1 MPRTAI
7 IIGILLMLLGI
18 VSFLLSG
25 FQSWTALIPTGF
37 GLILVALG
45 FVARQEKSRRDAMHA
60 AAGVGMIGLLGTV
73 GGFVKLFR
81 LLKGDEGLRPGAVIS
96 QSIMFVLCTIFV
108 GLAVNSF
115 IEARRKR
122 EQ

>member
-60 AAGVGMIGLLGTV
+60 AAGVGVIGLLGTV

-81 LLKGDEGLRPGAVIS
+81 LLKGDEGLRPGAVVS

>member
-1 MPRTAI
+1 MPRTAV
-7 IIGILLMLLGI
+7 IIGALLILLGI
-18 VSFLLSG
+18 LSFLLSG

-37 GLILVALG
+37 GLIIAALG
-45 FVARQEKSRRDAMHA
+45 VVARQEKSRRDAMHA
-60 AAGVGMIGLLGTV
+60 AAGVGLIGLLATV
-73 GGFVKLFR
+73 SGFVKLYR
-81 LLKGDEGLRPGAVIS
+81 LLNGDEGLRPAAVIS

-108 GLAVNSF
+108 GLAVKSF

>member
-1 MPRTAI
+1 MPRTAV
-7 IIGILLMLLGI
+7 IIGTLLILLGV

-37 GLILVALG
+37 GLILAALG
-45 FVARQEKSRRDAMHA
+45 FVAQQEKSRRDAMHA
-60 AAGVGMIGLLGTV
+60 AAGVGVIGLLGTV

-81 LLKGDEGLRPGAVIS
+81 LLKGDEGLRPGAVVG

-115 IEARRKR
+115 IEARRNR
-122 EQ
+122 ER

>member
-1 MPRTAI
+1 MPRTAV
-7 IIGILLMLLGI
+7 IIGALLILLGI
-18 VSFLLSG
+18 LSFLLSG

-37 GLILVALG
+37 GLIIAALG
-45 FVARQEKSRRDAMHA
+45 VVARQEKSRRDAMHA
-60 AAGVGMIGLLGTV
+60 AAGVGLIGLLATV
-73 GGFVKLFR
+73 SGFVKLYR
-81 LLKGDEGLRPGAVIS
+81 LLNGDEGLRPAAVIS

>member
-1 MPRTAI
+1 
-7 IIGILLMLLGI
+7 
-18 VSFLLSG
+18 
-25 FQSWTALIPTGF
+25 
-37 GLILVALG
+37 
-45 FVARQEKSRRDAMHA
+45 MHA
-60 AAGVGMIGLLGTV
+60 AAGVGLIGLLATV
-73 GGFVKLFR
+73 SGFVKLYR
-81 LLKGDEGLRPGAVIS
+81 LLNGDEGLRPAAVIS